1 MPSAPADP
9 NVLTDEPLT
18 TGIDRHRPPPGRGKR
33 FLASGASEEEDM
45 EQLASA
51 SPRDGT
57 GDPQDASCPAV
68 TCLIDEAGKTLYGG
82 VCLITFDKL
91 VSAG

>member
-1 MPSAPADP
+1 
-9 NVLTDEPLT
+9 
-18 TGIDRHRPPPGRGKR
+18 
-33 FLASGASEEEDM
+33 M

-68 TCLIDEAGKTLYGG
+68 SCLIERPGETLYGG
-82 VCLITFDKL
+82 VRRITFDKL

>member
-1 MPSAPADP
+1 
-9 NVLTDEPLT
+9 
-18 TGIDRHRPPPGRGKR
+18 
-33 FLASGASEEEDM
+33 M

-51 SPRDGT
+51 SPRGGT

-68 TCLIDEAGKTLYGG
+68 TCLIEGAGETLYGG
-82 VCLITFDKL
+82 VRRITFDKL